1 MHSLSPFLSYRF
13 NDEPNIIQVLVSFV
27 TESGLGSEI
36 LLTGIEHILE
46 SSLSQQLTIQISVRG
61 LIRFGKHIIHV

>member
-1 MHSLSPFLSYRF
+1 MHSLAPFLFYRF
-13 NDEPNIIQVLVSFV
+13 NDEHNIIHVLVSFV

-46 SSLSQQLTIQISVRG
+46 SSFSQQLTIQISVRG
-61 LIRFGKHIIHV
+61 LNRFGKYIIHV